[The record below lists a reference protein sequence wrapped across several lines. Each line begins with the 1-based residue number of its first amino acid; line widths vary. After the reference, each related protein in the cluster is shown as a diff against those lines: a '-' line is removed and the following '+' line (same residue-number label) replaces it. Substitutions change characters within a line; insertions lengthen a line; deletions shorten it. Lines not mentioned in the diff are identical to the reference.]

1 MVLKHLVYYLLD
13 IAIMIKLWLTYHKVK
28 YFVQV

>member
-1 MVLKHLVYYLLD
+1 MDLKHLVYYLLYYSL
-13 IAIMIKLWLTYHKVK
+13 MSKLWLTQDKVK